1 MHVQCFGAH
10 GACCGE
16 IGTGQVVKMVQ
27 NKGYQVSGGRLVGQE
42 LVDQTFIEH
51 IFFDLWR
58 RMEQL

>member
-1 MHVQCFGAH
+1 
-10 GACCGE
+10 
-16 IGTGQVVKMVQ
+16 MVQ